1 MPVTPVGASA
11 YFGDV
16 AVKKKSELSMENF
29 MHLLTVQLQN
39 QNPLEPMND
48 RDFFA
53 QMAQLGQVQ
62 GMDTLNKSLDVT
74 KAQALMGKQ
83 VTASR
88 PNGELTGQP
97 TVTGVVKQLTYKD
110 GQYKIGIQEPNG
122 GIVEVDMKAL
132 QSVEPTTDITDL
144 QSLIGKIVSGPATV
158 TVDGSQQTAFVEGKV
173 LRVFSENGQ
182 RFARLHLENGQDVDL
197 NINDVR
203 SIAPGS

>member
-1 MPVTPVGASA
+1 MPVAPVGASA

-16 AVKKKSELSMENF
+16 AVQKKSELSMENF

-74 KAQALMGKQ
+74 KAQSLMGKE
-83 VTASR
+83 VTAAR
-88 PNGELTGQP
+88 PNGALTGEP
-97 TVTGVVKQLTYKD
+97 TVTGIVKQLSYKD
-110 GQYKIGIQEPNG
+110 GQYKIGIQEANG
-122 GIVEVDMKAL
+122 GIVEVDMKSI
-132 QSVEPTTDITDL
+132 QSVTPTTELTDL
-144 QSLIGKIVSGPATV
+144 QSLIGKVVSGPAV
-158 TVDGSQQTAFVEGKV
+158 VNVNGSPQSSFVEGKV

-182 RFARLHLENGQDVDL
+182 RFVRMHLDNGQDVDL
-197 NINDVR
+197 NVNDIR